1 MTKIEPGFVKLP
13 TGWSLKFDERN
24 SSSTSKFYDLL
35 FEHQHTALWIHHCVP
50 QGHYRLSGADFGFRD
65 RDFMPWEYTMQG
77 AANQLVAHLVAERMT
92 A

>member
-13 TGWSLKFDERN
+13 TGWSLKYDERN

-35 FEHQHTALWIHHCVP
+35 KDDRHTALWIHHCVP
-50 QGHYRLSGADFGFRD
+50 QGHYRLSGSRYGFGDWDFL
-65 RDFMPWEYTMQG
+65 PWEDTLQG